1 MKQVDDHKY
10 SQLEAASCQKLK
22 IAFPPQSTTT
32 SDDMLTR
39 IRVSQD
45 AMPATSSRQKSTI
58 EQNESIVSSS
68 VGTSSSMTKNSNSK
82 EKEEPGA
89 SFGAG
94 EVNKRKG
101 TSATSWFGGMLA
113 EEVNAAEAEAKSHN
127 SCRHH
132 QQSRVAGLRTI
143 GLGSEGDESH
153 QDGEDYSG
161 ASGAQQNTLE
171 AGQPSGELSKAKVKS
186 SSRDEPRSSKSD
198 DQSTNRKRNKGG
210 DKRESGLDRKASGLH
225 RTMCKF
231 AEELASSPGKDGRR
245 SNITS
250 SSSHP
255 NDGDSETRTSI
266 LEAWKQLEDEEGN
279 DNDQQ
284 VSDTTDDSNGDNR
297 KIDCSSSLRD
307 AKLIRRTG
315 SKKRVSTSS
324 SGDDSFVRKLS
335 MDIAAGLDKLAD
347 EVLPQRDETGS
358 QTSSTKSLNLGRMG
372 SVSIQQELEAAR
384 VALEKLKSER
394 DEELA
399 LLRSKHEILQRELH
413 VTKEE
418 LNITKER
425 AAQKHSAESMHQL
438 EEEVDDLEEECRAQ
452 EKMKELVE
460 QKNKILEDTLE
471 VQSGELAKCLAD
483 LACRDDE
490 LKDLREDM
498 KQMNQFASEAEL
510 DDMRRRYRV
519 LEEENGS
526 LQEDMETMAI
536 KTERNERDLSK
547 VRHDLAEKEEELES
561 LRAGAN
567 HSAIEV
573 RELRARITELQLEK
587 VALADEVEELGVSM
601 CVSVCMCVCVVST
614 LCTA

>member
-1 MKQVDDHKY
+1 MVRHSNYNEKANAGGDGEDN
-10 SQLEAASCQKLK
+10 
-22 IAFPPQSTTT
+22 
-32 SDDMLTR
+32 
-39 IRVSQD
+39 
-45 AMPATSSRQKSTI
+45 KS
-58 EQNESIVSSS
+58 
-68 VGTSSSMTKNSNSK
+68 
-82 EKEEPGA
+82 
-89 SFGAG
+89 
-94 EVNKRKG
+94 KRAP
-101 TSATSWFGGMLA
+101 ATSWFGGMLA
-113 EEVNAAEAEAKSHN
+113 EEANAAEAEARSHN
-127 SCRHH
+127 SCRHHRYH

-143 GLGSEGDESH
+143 GLESEGDGSH
-153 QDGEDYSG
+153 QDGEDYSD
-161 ASGAQQNTLE
+161 ASGAQQNNLE
-171 AGQPSGELSKAKVKS
+171 AGQPSGELSKAKLKS
-186 SSRDEPRSSKSD
+186 SSRDEARSSKSD
-198 DQSTNRKRNKGG
+198 DQHIKRKEVKGG
-210 DKRESGLDRKASGLH
+210 DKREGGLDRKASGLH
-225 RTMCKF
+225 RTMCTF

-250 SSSHP
+250 SSSSP
-255 NDGDSETRTSI
+255 NHGDSETRTSV
-266 LEAWKQLEDEEGN
+266 LEAWKQFEDEEGN
-279 DNDQQ
+279 GSDQQDSDDNDN
-284 VSDTTDDSNGDNR
+284 TDRENR
-297 KIDCSSSLRD
+297 KVDSSLRD

-324 SGDDSFVRKLS
+324 SGDGSLVRKLS

-347 EVLPQRDETGS
+347 EVLPPRDETGS
-358 QTSSTKSLNLGRMG
+358 QTSSATSSNLGRMG

-384 VALEKLKSER
+384 VALEKFKSER

-425 AAQKHSAESMHQL
+425 AAQKHSAESMHHL

-452 EKMKELVE
+452 AKMKELVE

-498 KQMNQFASEAEL
+498 KHMHQFASEAEL

-526 LQEDMETMAI
+526 LQEEMETMAI
-536 KTERNERDLSK
+536 KIEQNEKDLSK
-547 VRHDLAEKEEELES
+547 AQYDLAEKEEELES

-587 VALADEVEELGVSM
+587 VALADEVGELGVSLVYIFI
-601 CVSVCMCVCVVST
+601 CFTPCRS
-614 LCTA
+614 